1 MNMSIVFE
9 WRRHETDVD
18 RRQRFGTPLI
28 VVFAA
33 IAALAVT
40 VVVDASKY
48 FLAQRAL
55 AAAADATATAA
66 AQSVDQ
72 QTLYTSA
79 ATTGLPLSDSSVTD
93 AAKEYLDESG
103 LSTKF
108 HELTLEAAAPDS
120 QTAVIHLHAVV
131 HLPFAGIFGG
141 RFAGGVSLDATAQ
154 ARSPYRP

>member
-1 MNMSIVFE
+1 MNS
-9 WRRHETDVD
+9 RLSDD
-18 RRQRFGTPLI
+18 RGTVLLLI
-28 VVFAA
+28 FVFAA

-55 AAAADATATAA
+55 AAAADAAAAAA

-72 QTLYTSA
+72 KALYTSA
-79 ATTGLPLSDSSVTD
+79 SADALPLSDSSVARAATD
-93 AAKEYLDESG
+93 YLDETG
-103 LSTKF
+103 LASQF
-108 HELTLEAAAPDS
+108 DQLTLDASAPDS

-131 HLPFAGIFGG
+131 HLPFAGILGG
-141 RFAGGVSLDATAQ
+141 KFAGGVSLDATAQ